1 MAEATEL
8 DRVFHVLLQNRG
20 LKGPGELGNAKVI
33 LVLVRQLLGSYDP
46 VITYTRPTTHTT
58 YHRHITLQLR
68 YLARLGLRPTC
79 ERLPVVAIAYSS
91 QQPRLSRLA
100 GHVSK
105 IYITQPV
112 SVPYHTT

>member
-46 VITYTRPTTHTT
+46 VITYTRPHDPH
-58 YHRHITLQLR
+58 YLPPPHHITAEIFSAVGAAPNLR
-68 YLARLGLRPTC
+68 TVTRSC
-79 ERLPVVAIAYSS
+79 NCI
-91 QQPRLSRLA
+91 
-100 GHVSK
+100 
-105 IYITQPV
+105 
-112 SVPYHTT
+112 

>member
-46 VITYTRPTTHTT
+46 VITYTRPHDPHHLPPTH
-58 YHRHITLQLR
+58 HIT
-68 YLARLGLRPTC
+68 
-79 ERLPVVAIAYSS
+79 
-91 QQPRLSRLA
+91 
-100 GHVSK
+100 
-105 IYITQPV
+105 PV
-112 SVPYHTT
+112 SIPYQHRSRVVSSSFIDE